1 MVAFTGQSILD
12 SGGIELWYLH
22 HSYLISDQAVQKS
35 KALID
40 QAAAA
45 GYTGVVFWDSSITL
59 MSGRNWDPAHEARLK
74 EVMTYA
80 RKRHLKTI
88 AETAPFGW
96 SNDVLKENPNWAEA
110 QRVIGARFRVAADGK
125 SLKPENSLKPL
136 VNGNFDMGETGWFA
150 MGDPNIK
157 IVPNA
162 HEGKPAV
169 TIVNPAGNARL
180 RQEVSVQPWR
190 QYHLSLKYRAA
201 GENIGSPIVAVYD
214 VGSFEKLRFAAYLKK
229 SEEWTDLEYLF
240 NSGDSTELMV
250 YMGVWGGAKGT
261 IQFAAAQ
268 MEETALIWV
277 AHREGAPFR
286 VYDPENPTKLY
297 EAGTD
302 YNEVADPHMQPGDA
316 SFDRVFYSPPP
327 FTLPASTQLKPRQIV
342 AADYY
347 AVTPLANYYQAS
359 LCMTEPGVFRW
370 LTGNAREI
378 KKVAPP
384 ETGILLAYDELRQAN
399 SCASCRAKNMTAGEL
414 LAWNFAETF
423 GIYHQALPDSTF
435 WVWND
440 MFDPFHNAH
449 NHYYFVEGDLAGSW
463 KGLPAEVSIL
473 NWAFE
478 KPKESLN
485 WFSGKNSEQPV
496 AHQQIIAGFYDRGD
510 AGVQARVEIGNAMG
524 IPGIRG
530 LMYTTW
536 VDDYSKLKVYADAA
550 RAAWPEYLKSVAA
563 EK

>member
-1 MVAFTGQSILD
+1 MD
-12 SGGIELWYLH
+12 SSSAELWYLH
-22 HSYLISDQAVQKS
+22 HSYLVNDEAVQKS

-45 GYTGVVFWDSSITL
+45 GYTGAVFWDSSITL
-59 MSGRNWDPAHEARLK
+59 MSGRDWDPAHQARLK
-74 EVMTYA
+74 DVMNYA
-80 RKRHLKTI
+80 RKRHLKTM

-96 SNDVLKENPNWAEA
+96 SNDVLTENPNWAET
-110 QRVIGARFRVAADGK
+110 QRVIGARFRVAPDGK
-125 SLKPENSLKPL
+125 SLKLENSFAPL
-136 VNGNFDMGETGWFA
+136 VNGNFDAGETGWFS

-169 TIVNPAGNARL
+169 TIVDPAGNARL
-180 RQEVSVQPWR
+180 RQQVAVHPWR
-190 QYHLSLKYRAA
+190 QYHLSLQYRAA
-201 GENIGSPIVAVYD
+201 GERIGSPIVSVYEA
-214 VGSFEKLRFAAYLKK
+214 GSLERLRFVVYLKK
-229 SEEWTDLEYLF
+229 SEQWTDLDYVF
-240 NSGDSTELMV
+240 NSGDSSELTI
-250 YMGVWGGAKGT
+250 YMGVWGGAKAT
-261 IQFAAAQ
+261 IQLASVQ
-268 MEETALIWV
+268 MEETALVWV

-286 VYDPENPTKLY
+286 VYDPENPAQVY
-297 EAGTD
+297 GAGTD
-302 YNEVADPHMQPGDA
+302 YNEISDPMMQPA
-316 SFDRVFYSPPP
+316 RSAYDRVFYTPPA
-327 FTLPASTQLKPRQIV
+327 FTLPPSTHLKPGQIV

-347 AVTPLANYYQAS
+347 AVPPVANYYQVS

-370 LTGNAREI
+370 LAGNARDI

-399 SCASCRAKNMTAGEL
+399 SCSSCRAKNMTAGQL

-435 WVWND
+435 WVWSD

-449 NHYYFVEGDLAGSW
+449 NNYYFVEGDLAGSW
-463 KGLPAEVSIL
+463 RGLPAEVSIF

-478 KPKESLN
+478 KPKDSLT
-485 WFSGKNSEQPV
+485 WFSGRNPDQPV

-510 AGVQARVEIGNAMG
+510 AGAAARLETSNATG
-524 IPGIRG
+524 IPGVRG

-550 RAAWPEYLKSVAA
+550 RAAWPDYLKSVAA
-563 EK
+563 AK